1 MSETSLILAYPES
14 GHQIRTLH
22 NGSEVMFC
30 LSDIVRFLTD
40 QNTQLASEGKKEGLA
55 GLTKAIIEA
64 LDPDECHFVEGAKNQ
79 QDAQYVTQPGLFRII
94 LRDSSPACKSF
105 QRWVFHEVLPSIQKH
120 GTYPPPIS
128 SESSD
133 VRKAVMLLLDEIDE
147 RERLERETKQRFEE
161 NERRLDE
168 LSERI
173 STPALTDTHHTY
185 RTINEFCQLNGIETS
200 HTQRIL
206 GWCIKIC
213 AENGHGSFPTY
224 EEGERTKKFPEHVI
238 QDAWVEVQEQKSYS
252 TNSHQE

>member
-14 GHQIRTLH
+14 GHQIRTIH
-22 NGSEVMFC
+22 NGNEVMFC
-30 LSDIVRFLTD
+30 LADVVKFLAD
-40 QNTQLASEGKKEGLA
+40 QNTQLAYGGKGEGLA

-64 LDPDECHFVEGAKNQ
+64 LDTDECHFIEGTKNQ
-79 QDAQYVTQPGLFRII
+79 QDAQYITQPGLFRII
-94 LRDSSPACKSF
+94 LRDSSPACKNF

-147 RERLERETKQRFEE
+147 RERLERETKQRFEK

-173 STPALTDTHHTY
+173 STYSLPDTNFVH
-185 RTINEFCQLNGIETS
+185 RTVNDFCQLNNIELS
-200 HTQRIL
+200 HEHIIF
-206 GWCIKIC
+206 GWCLKIC
-213 AENGHGSFPTY
+213 TEDGYKSYKTYENGQRLT
-224 EEGERTKKFPEHVI
+224 KFPEHVI
-238 QDAWVEVQEQKSYS
+238 SKAWSVVQKQAS
-252 TNSHQE
+252 